1 MNAVEKLEAA
11 ITKLEAE
18 HASAEPGVWAL
29 DSAQL
34 DQPGFMFAP
43 RVCAGCG
50 RNCALEPEDAA
61 LIVTLHRTIEPQLVT
76 LRAALGDSG
85 GSHDEPG
92 AFESALKLADAI
104 LGVSDADVG

>member
-1 MNAVEKLEAA
+1 MNALERLEAA
-11 ITKLEAE
+11 IAKLEAE
-18 HASAEPGVWAL
+18 RASAEPGVWAI

-61 LIVTLHRTIEPQLVT
+61 LIVTLHRTIEPQLAL
-76 LRAALGDSG
+76 LRYGLQQEQARVKY
-85 GSHDEPG
+85 PG
-92 AFESALKLADAI
+92 YWYSPVDPGVLALADAI
-104 LGVSDADVG
+104 LGGA